1 VLFTWRGILFL
12 CKEFF
17 FEFCLQ
23 IVGQDIILDGG
34 GGRAMVTCGQ
44 LRFNESQPNCPLV
57 NIT

>member
-1 VLFTWRGILFL
+1 
-12 CKEFF
+12 
-17 FEFCLQ
+17 LQ

-57 NIT
+57 NITWGWLPYRPKRAAHM